1 MFHIAAGVCLGILAA
16 VLILNWWQ
24 AHLVR
29 RAERRE
35 RKAYRKMMRA
45 YEMPPDPYQNQAVD
59 RFAGLFILGIL
70 GFSFLV
76 AVIGH

>member
-16 VLILNWWQ
+16 VIVLNWWQ

-29 RAERRE
+29 RERR
-35 RKAYRKMMRA
+35 AYRKMMRA
-45 YEMPPDPYQNQAVD
+45 YETPPDPYQNQAVD
-59 RFAGLFILGIL
+59 RFAGWAILGIL
-70 GFSFLV
+70 GFSLLM

>member
-1 MFHIAAGVCLGILAA
+1 MFHIAFGVCLGILAA

-29 RAERRE
+29 REERRE

-45 YEMPPDPYQNQAVD
+45 YETPPEQATN
-59 RFAGLFILGIL
+59 RFIGVIFCSILAFLIGLPLLGTMM
-70 GFSFLV
+70 
-76 AVIGH
+76 H